1 MKSILV
7 VEDSKL
13 IRYATKMALVD
24 AGYRVLTAIDGEEAL
39 RLVRET
45 PPDLIL
51 LDMML
56 PKLSGLE
63 VLYALRKDPAT
74 ALTPVIVLSSLSQA
88 NESKLKQEGATAYF
102 EKSNLGLDKGSE
114 PLLTVIKNVLS
125 KAVAQSVG

>member
-114 PLLTVIKNVLS
+114 PLLRVIKNVLS